1 MKRMKSVFCI
11 LLAAALLLLGGCTA
25 AQTPLIADTVK
36 PPAPPTKA
44 ASVAEAEIGQ
54 VVELGHYEQD
64 NNIQNDEEPILW
76 LIIHKEEDRALAVS
90 LYGLDNRPYHDKN
103 VQSVT
108 WGDSSLR
115 TWLNDTFY
123 NAAFK
128 DADKAR
134 ILETELENP
143 ANTVTDIAGGEKTTD
158 RLFVLSIG
166 EANQYL
172 PNTHD
177 TATSAYRAVWPTDYA
192 VAQGAFQNYD
202 TGNSYGWLRAPGRTA
217 SMVAR
222 MSVDGEIDFGGS
234 SAYYDACVVRPAMW
248 LTLS

>member
-11 LLAAALLLLGGCTA
+11 LLAAALLLLGGCA
-25 AQTPLIADTVK
+25 SDTPLIADTAK
-36 PPAPPTKA
+36 PPVVPKKA
-44 ASVAEAEIGQ
+44 ASIAEAEIGQ
-54 VVELGHYEQD
+54 VVELGSYEQD
-64 NNIQNDEEPILW
+64 NNTSNGAEPILW

-103 VQSVT
+103 AQTIT
-108 WGDSSLR
+108 WANCSLR

-128 DADKAR
+128 DAEKAA
-134 ILETELENP
+134 ILEAELENP
-143 ANTVTDIAGGEKTTD
+143 ANTVTDMPGGEKTTD

-177 TATSAYRAVWPTDYA
+177 TATSAYRAVWPTAYA
-192 VAQGAFQNYD
+192 VAQGAFQNYN

-217 SMVAR
+217 NMVAR
-222 MSVDGEIDFGGS
+222 ISVDGEIDFGGS

-248 LTLS
+248 LTIS